1 MVGSSWYSCLKDT
14 VSPQAK
20 GRKLSLPTNE
30 PLFKFQNH
38 SILSPPCF
46 PLLVLYFFGH
56 LSLILQ
62 FGQQGSRKHCSRDEG
77 QHQAEMRIESTL
89 GVLCLALLVQKKMRA
104 ASGVLPISRCW
115 LPPRASFPPV
125 VSKHLAPGGLFLFKA
140 EKTRSLPF
148 IPQLSPKKPKWELKR
163 YHLYFISF

>member
-1 MVGSSWYSCLKDT
+1 MGLWNDTGTTLCSQYSSLRNGRNQKGIWPLTRCAWLPSLSPYCNERKMRKSSCDGDWVCDWSSIGLKQYFHHLNQIWGVVVEGMEMVGSSWYSCLKDT

-46 PLLVLYFFGH
+46 PLLVLHFFGH

-77 QHQAEMRIESTL
+77 QH
-89 GVLCLALLVQKKMRA
+89 
-104 ASGVLPISRCW
+104 
-115 LPPRASFPPV
+115 
-125 VSKHLAPGGLFLFKA
+125 
-140 EKTRSLPF
+140 
-148 IPQLSPKKPKWELKR
+148 
-163 YHLYFISF
+163 